1 MDNKAVGGL
10 IITEDVIAKMASVA
24 AQEVDGVAGLVKK
37 PSDIKSVFSKGAE
50 AKAVRVTIKDSII
63 NIEIHISVKE
73 NHKVT
78 TIAEA
83 VQKNVKTTVQ
93 NMTGSAVTR
102 VDVFIEDVV
111 FNGENQIAQ

>member
-37 PSDIKSVFSKGAE
+37 PQDLKSKS
-50 AKAVRVTIKDSII
+50 KAVRVTIKDSII
-63 NIEIHISVKE
+63 NIEVHISVKE

-78 TIAEA
+78 TVAEA

-111 FNGENQIAQ
+111 FDTENQAAQ

>member
-37 PSDIKSVFSKGAE
+37 PQDLKSVFAKGDESKAI
-50 AKAVRVTIKDSII
+50 KVTIKDSVI
-63 NIEIHISVKE
+63 NIEVHISVKE

-78 TIAEA
+78 TVAEA

-111 FNGENQIAQ
+111 FNTENQDAQ